1 MPEIEQGDSQA
12 AMIQIQLAFSTI
24 VSASAPPYGYTVSVW
39 TSGAILMHFRSS
51 PNVGDVF
58 LFAAGA
64 LLGFALLGLV
74 AHGTL
79 RAAPPLGPGLDSV
92 RTGPCTGS
100 RSAPPSGWSHSL
112 RRYRAGSPGHSDRSL
127 RRPYTSRSPAS
138 SLHSSQ
144 TGRLM

>member
-12 AMIQIQLAFSTI
+12 AMSQIQLAFSTI

-79 RAAPPLGPGLDSV
+79 RAAPPLGPGLDWV
-92 RTGPCTGS
+92 
-100 RSAPPSGWSHSL
+100 
-112 RRYRAGSPGHSDRSL
+112 RAG
-127 RRPYTSRSPAS
+127 A
-138 SLHSSQ
+138 LHWFAVGAALGVVTLVAEIPSWIAWPLGSFAATTLYIAVAGLQ
-144 TGRLM
+144 LAFVTRQGG